1 MKTNGWIAM
10 GVAGVVALSMTGCG
24 ERGAGVEED
33 SAAEGESY
41 TLSIGHSQKDT
52 TPMNLGAER
61 FAETVS
67 EESDGR
73 ITVEVYPAEQIGSE
87 PEMMEGLAMNSVN
100 IAIVATAVL
109 ADVCEEFGAFALPYA
124 IEGETDRDQ
133 YESLRNLAGSDWNQ
147 QTIDECAESSGNRV
161 VDNSWWYGNRNLTTG
176 STEVSSPEDMEGLA
190 IRTPPADLHTMAIQD
205 FGADAQPMP
214 FSEVYT
220 ALDTG
225 VIDGQE
231 NPISTIY
238 QNSLFEVQDNLS
250 LTKHMTQN
258 QAVVMDD
265 EFFSGLSDEDQ
276 EIILQAIDDAGQYQ
290 SDLQLT
296 SNEEELELL
305 RDEGM
310 TVTEPDLEAFRAA
323 TEDSVRTHLEDLGI
337 SPEELSEMQQ

>member
-1 MKTNGWIAM
+1 MGAAGLVAVAM
-10 GVAGVVALSMTGCG
+10 SGCG
-24 ERGAGVEED
+24 ERGAGVGEE
-33 SAAEGESY
+33 SQAAAGESY

-52 TPMNLGAER
+52 TPMNLGAKR
-61 FAETVS
+61 FAEMVS

-87 PEMMEGLAMNSVN
+87 PEMMEGLTMGSVN

-109 ADVCEEFGAFALPYA
+109 SDVCADFGAFALPYT
-124 IEGETDRDQ
+124 IEGDTSRDQ
-133 YESLRNLAGSDWNQ
+133 YESLRNLTASDWNQ
-147 QTIDECAESSGNRV
+147 ESIDKCAESSGNRV
-161 VDNSWWYGNRNLTTG
+161 IDNSWWYGNRNLTTG
-176 STEVSSPEDMEGLA
+176 STEVKVPKDMKGLA
-190 IRTPPADLHTMAIQD
+190 IRTPPADLHTMGIKA

-265 EFFSGLSDEDQ
+265 SFFNDLSEEDQ
-276 EIILQAIDDAGQYQ
+276 TLISKSIDEAGLYQ

-296 SNEEELELL
+296 SNDDELDLL
-305 RDEGM
+305 KEEGM
-310 TVTEPDLEAFRAA
+310 KVTEPDLAPFKAA
-323 TEDSVRTHLEDLGI
+323 TEDQVRAYLKDLDVT
-337 SPEELSEMQQ
+337 PEELSKMQQ